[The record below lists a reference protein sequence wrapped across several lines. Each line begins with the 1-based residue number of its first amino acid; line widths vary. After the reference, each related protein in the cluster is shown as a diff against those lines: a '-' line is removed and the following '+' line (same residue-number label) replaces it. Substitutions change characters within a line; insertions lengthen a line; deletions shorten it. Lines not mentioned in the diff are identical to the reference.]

1 MSAEAPGTL
10 ALIDLSSIF
19 YPAYHMVASDPTPDA
34 AVLSAYRRVVQLSTK
49 WPHVAICADKGK
61 SFRAGLQPSYKAQR
75 KEKDAVLSHQLGK
88 LIEKLEA
95 DGFPVWRQDGYEAD
109 DVIASAVQ
117 AAYERG
123 LPVAIVTADKDLL
136 QLVNDAAGI
145 LVYSVMKD
153 AEMREADV
161 VAKYGVAP
169 SLMRDYLALV
179 GDTSDNIEGVR
190 GIGAKTAA
198 EVLNLGLPLDDVIEK
213 CSTGNAAGMMIGN
226 ATTLKLAGARE
237 TVKAARELITLAPE
251 VEIDLDAA
259 LQPRTP
265 RNRPTIE
272 DAMTDML
279 EYNDT
284 PEPKDTKPMTPMAA
298 LGDRVLSVL
307 SSSPTTAAEPAKA
320 IAPKSTDIAV
330 APKAR
335 PAYLD
340 ETAPESIAW
349 ERQLEPRSL
358 AAGWSISKWIYDSR
372 LYMQFGSIEA
382 VFSVL
387 LSGRE
392 LGLPAMA
399 ALRGFHVVEGKP
411 TLAADLVRSLV
422 LQSGKAEYLM
432 CVERT
437 ATQSTWTTKRKGD
450 PEAVRLTY
458 TLDEAKTANLVRPNS
473 GWTKHT
479 SDMLAKTASTKLCRL
494 VYPDVCF
501 GLYAPSEL
509 GGEE

>member
-34 AVLSAYRRVVQLSTK
+34 AVLSAYRRVIQLSTK

-123 LPVAIVTADKDLL
+123 MPVVIVTADKDLL
-136 QLVNDAAGI
+136 QLVNDSAGI
-145 LVYSVMKD
+145 MVYNVIND
-153 AEMREADV
+153 TERREADI
-161 VAKYGVAP
+161 VAKFGVTA
-169 SLMRDYLALV
+169 SQMRDYLALV
-179 GDTSDNIEGVR
+179 GDSSDNIQGVK

-198 EVLNLGLPLDDVIEK
+198 EILTLGLPLDEIIAK
-213 CSTGNAAGMMIGN
+213 CITGGADLTLSTAVRA
-226 ATTLKLAGARE
+226 KLAGARE
-237 TVKAARELITLAPE
+237 TVTAARELITLAPE

-265 RNRPTIE
+265 RNRPTLE
-272 DAMTDML
+272 DSMTDML
-279 EYNDT
+279 DEDA
-284 PEPKDTKPMTPMAA
+284 PVTKQQTLSEVVASGVQTANLPA
-298 LGDRVLSVL
+298 LGPITIGAGLPVADGISVI
-307 SSSPTTAAEPAKA
+307 PPKRTT
-320 IAPKSTDIAV
+320 T
-330 APKAR
+330 
-335 PAYLD
+335 LD
-340 ETAPESIAW
+340 ESAHAPEAW
-349 ERQLEPRSL
+349 ERQLEPRSPRD
-358 AAGWSISKWIYDSR
+358 AVTMAKWIYESK
-372 LYMQFGSIEA
+372 LYLNFNSPEA
-382 VFSVL
+382 VFAVL

-411 TLAADLVRSLV
+411 TLAADLLRSLV
-422 LQSGKAEYLM
+422 LRSGLAEYFT

-450 PEAVRLTY
+450 PEPVRLTY
-458 TLDEAKTANLVRPNS
+458 TLDEAKAANLVRPGG
-473 GWTKHT
+473 GWTKHPA
-479 SDMLAKTASTKLCRL
+479 DMISKTASTKLARL
-494 VYPDVCF
+494 VYPDVTF

>member
-34 AVLSAYRRVVQLSTK
+34 AVLSAYRRVIQLSTK

-88 LIEKLEA
+88 LIDKLEA

-123 LPVAIVTADKDLL
+123 MPVAIVTADKDLL

-145 LVYSVMKD
+145 MVYSVMKD

-161 VAKYGVAP
+161 VAKFGVPP

-179 GDTSDNIEGVR
+179 GDSSDNIKGVA
-190 GIGAKTAA
+190 GIGEKTAA
-198 EVLNLGLPLDDVIEK
+198 AILTIGLPLDEVIAK
-213 CSTGNAAGMMIGN
+213 CIAGGADLACGKSTM
-226 ATTLKLAGARE
+226 LKLAGARE
-237 TVKAARELITLAPE
+237 AVNAARELITLAPE
-251 VEIDLDAA
+251 VEIDIDAA

-265 RNRPTIE
+265 KNRPLHE
-272 DAMTDML
+272 DAMNEQLDS
-279 EYNDT
+279 DT
-284 PEPKDTKPMTPMAA
+284 SDTQPALDWRRPDQRDEPKAEAVPEPTPARPQAVAEPTAVA
-298 LGDRVLSVL
+298 LAQRPASSVL
-307 SSSPTTAAEPAKA
+307 DSAAEVP
-320 IAPKSTDIAV
+320 V
-330 APKAR
+330 
-335 PAYLD
+335 
-340 ETAPESIAW
+340 EW
-349 ERQLEPRSL
+349 ERQLEPRSPRD
-358 AAGWSISKWIYDSR
+358 AVVMARWIHASG
-372 LYMQFGSIEA
+372 LYRNFGSSEA
-382 VFSVL
+382 IFAVL

-392 LGLPAMA
+392 LGLAAMA
-399 ALRGFHVVEGKP
+399 SLRAFHMVEGRP
-411 TLAADLVRSLV
+411 TLAADIFRSLV
-422 LQSGKAEYLM
+422 LASKKSEYFT
-432 CVERT
+432 CTERT
-437 ATQSTWTTKRKGD
+437 AERCTWTTHRKGD
-450 PEAVRLTY
+450 PAPVTLSYTIEEARQAGLYPAKPGSGWSKQT
-458 TLDEAKTANLVRPNS
+458 TDMIAKT
-473 GWTKHT
+473 G
-479 SDMLAKTASTKLCRL
+479 STKLARL
-494 VYPDVCF
+494 VYPDVTF